1 MNPNHET
8 PAGHQ
13 RVTFPLTRWLLAPL
27 TTWRA
32 RRLAA
37 TYGPGIDARTAWALA
52 RTATHPEE
60 RPFAMNHLSE
70 EKEGKKEDDL

>member
-1 MNPNHET
+1 MNPHRD
-8 PAGHQ
+8 ASAAHQ
-13 RVTFPLTRWLLAPL
+13 RIKFPLRRWLLAPL

-37 TYGPGIDARTAWALA
+37 AYGPGMDARTAWALA

-60 RPFAMNHLSE
+60 ISFAMNHLNQD
-70 EKEGKKEDDL
+70 KEDGS